1 VFIGHFAAAYAA
13 KRLAPQT
20 SLGTLFTAAQLPDVL
35 WPVLLIAGVEHA
47 EIAPGDTA
55 FTPLRFDS
63 YPISHSL
70 VTVVAWGALF
80 GAVHFWGQRRKRD
93 AVVLAALVVSHWLLD
108 FVSHRPDMPL
118 WPGGPKLGLGL
129 WNHVGATVG
138 IEVLMFAFGLWLAR
152 DATRA
157 ARPDRQ
163 RGLHHAGVGAA
174 AALRRE
180 RRGSP
185 AAEHDRRRV
194 GGPAARAPFPRARRL
209 GRPSPRAATV
219 GDGLY
224 SARSVTSGEARDA
237 RRAGA

>member
-1 VFIGHFAAAYAA
+1 MFIGHFAAAYAA

-35 WPVLLIAGVEHA
+35 WPVLLMAGVEHA

-80 GAVHFWGQRRKRD
+80 AAAHFWGQRRKRD
-93 AVVLAALVVSHWLLD
+93 AVVLAALAVSHWLLD

-129 WNHVGATVG
+129 WNHVGPTVG
-138 IEVLMFAFGLWLAR
+138 VEVLMFAVGLWLAR
-152 DATRA
+152 DATRPLDRIGSWGFTCLALVLLLLYA
-157 ARPDRQ
+157 ANVTAPPPPSMTVVAWAGLLLVPLFLGLAGWVDRHREPRP
-163 RGLHHAGVGAA
+163 
-174 AALRRE
+174 
-180 RRGSP
+180 
-185 AAEHDRRRV
+185 
-194 GGPAARAPFPRARRL
+194 
-209 GRPSPRAATV
+209 
-219 GDGLY
+219 
-224 SARSVTSGEARDA
+224 
-237 RRAGA
+237 